1 MNATI
6 SVLLGT
12 GLVIGVISFTIGIY
26 FLVMR
31 MRGIKALA
39 DLPGVGEISTLQAG
53 ISMLSVGGYCFW
65 HAALTYAPIV
75 HGAELQSKFNKVLVS
90 TSQQLREEYRRAVSE
105 PRSGSDTERFGR
117 VTLLI
122 DILNHLDNGNGHA
135 LYFAGE
141 VKRAQ
146 GKALEAHKDF
156 YRYFEVMVA
165 SQLPE
170 DQGETGSEYCY
181 TLPRGFCRQRSGWIR
196 HLLAD
201 DFYRQG
207 HAAVDVQ
214 GRLSH
219 LETALKH
226 AEAALRDYTG
236 GFDGLKQ
243 GLPTRLIAKNAA
255 EDITRLQQK

>member
-12 GLVIGVISFTIGIY
+12 GLVIGVITFTLGIY
-26 FLVMR
+26 FLVMWL
-31 MRGIKALA
+31 RGVRALA

-75 HGAELQSKFNKVLVS
+75 HGAELQSKLNQVLVS
-90 TSQQLREEYRRAVSE
+90 TSKQLREEFRRATGE
-105 PRSGSDTERFGR
+105 PKASGDADRFGR
-117 VTLLI
+117 VTLLV
-122 DILNHLDNGNGHA
+122 DILSHLDNGNGHA

-146 GKALEAHKDF
+146 GKSLEAHKDF
-156 YRYFEVMVA
+156 YRYFEVLVA
-165 SQLPE
+165 SKLPE
-170 DQGETGSEYCY
+170 DEGDTGSEHCY

-201 DFYRQG
+201 DFYRQ
-207 HAAVDVQ
+207 AQATVDAQ
-214 GRLSH
+214 ERLSR

-226 AEAALRDYTG
+226 AEAALRNYAD
-236 GFDGLKQ
+236 GFDGLRQ

-255 EDITRLQQK
+255 EEIARLQQK